1 LISPPTALVF
11 VGGGPRTVG
20 VIERLAANSAELL
33 GPGELDIHV
42 IDPHPAGG
50 GRIWRTA
57 QSELLWMNSMARDVT
72 IFTDDSVKMQ
82 GPVVPGPTLD
92 QWIAGDGAA
101 ILTDAGLGEQAR
113 ATGPDDF
120 ASRQIQAHY
129 LQWAYQ
135 RAVAAL
141 PAGVRVTEHRT
152 SAVGVTERKNQQS
165 VLLADGTALSADVVV
180 LAQGFLDRYPDS
192 EEIVLMAAAAANRLT
207 YVPPG
212 YTADVDLS
220 ELRPGEPVIVRGFG
234 LAFIDLMVLLGEGR
248 GGWFTDNADG
258 TLTYHPSGAE
268 PVLHVGSRRG
278 VPYHAKLGYALP
290 GSTPAPTRYFT
301 PAAVAALGGNRRLAD
316 FQTEIWPLLVKELA
330 AAHYRELFSAHP
342 ERTLVSWP
350 EFSAVIDTA
359 DVLSQEFA
367 EQAELAV
374 PKQADRF
381 DLTSIDRPF
390 GGARFDSAERF
401 DRALVQYIRSDV
413 ARRADAYYSQ
423 DAAVFD
429 ALLAV
434 YGVLAMA
441 LTSGKVSATDRVR
454 FAEGQF
460 HGFFSFLASG
470 PPPRRLAELLALHEA
485 GLAHFAGPEMQV
497 GVVDGAFQA
506 GSPAFPGVIR
516 ARALVDARLPRPDVK
531 VATDPVIRGLLTDGE
546 LAAEHL
552 TGPDGRPLVGG
563 QLLADRCCRAI
574 RQDRSIHPRRF
585 LLGPSVSGSAG
596 AAGFA
601 RPGFNGPGFRQNDA
615 VAREILRLL
624 RVPGHSNH
632 EVPTATYAFAGT
644 KENYHA
650 S

>member
-1 LISPPTALVF
+1 
-11 VGGGPRTVG
+11 
-20 VIERLAANSAELL
+20 
-33 GPGELDIHV
+33 
-42 IDPHPAGG
+42 
-50 GRIWRTA
+50 
-57 QSELLWMNSMARDVT
+57 MNSMARDIT
-72 IFTDDSVKMQ
+72 IFTDDSVQMA
-82 GPVVPGPTLD
+82 GPVVHGPTLD
-92 QWIAGDGAA
+92 QWIVGDGVGILAA
-101 ILTDAGLGEQAR
+101 AGLADEAK

-129 LQWAYQ
+129 LQWAYR

-141 PAGVRVTEHRT
+141 PSRVSVTEHRT
-152 SAVGVTERKNQQS
+152 SAIGVTERDNQQW
-165 VLLADGTALSADVVV
+165 VLLADGATLRADIVV
-180 LAQGFLDRYPDS
+180 LAQGFLDRYPDD
-192 EEIVLMAAAAANRLT
+192 EEIALTAAAEADGLT
-207 YVPPG
+207 YIPPG

-248 GGWFTDNADG
+248 GGRFSDNRDG

-268 PVLHVGSRRG
+268 PVLYVGSRRG
-278 VPYHAKLGYALP
+278 VPYHSKLGYALP
-290 GSTPAPTRYFT
+290 GSAPAPTRYFT
-301 PAAVAALGGNRRLAD
+301 PAAVAALGGDRRPAD
-316 FQTEIWPLLVKELA
+316 FQTEIWPLLVKELT
-330 AAHYRELFSAHP
+330 AAHYRELFAAHA

-350 EFSAVIDTA
+350 EFSAVLDTA
-359 DVLSQEFA
+359 DVLGPDFA
-367 EQAELAV
+367 EQVERAV

-381 DLTSIDRPF
+381 DLQSIDRPF
-390 GGARFDSAERF
+390 AGQHFESADRFER
-401 DRALVQYIRSDV
+401 AVVQYILTDAS
-413 ARRADAYYSQ
+413 RRADAYYSQ

-434 YGVLAMA
+434 YGVLAAA
-441 LTSGKVSATDRVR
+441 LTNGKVSPTDRVR
-454 FAEGQF
+454 FVEGQF

-485 GLAHFAGPEMQV
+485 GLVRFAGPDLQV
-497 GVVDGAFQA
+497 DVLDGAFQA

-516 ARALVDARLPRPDVK
+516 ARALVEARLPRPDIK
-531 VATDPVIRGLLTDGE
+531 VATDPVIRGLLADGE

-552 TGPDGRPLVGG
+552 IGPDGRALVGG

-596 AAGFA
+596 SAGFA

-624 RVPGHSNH
+624 QVPGHSNH
-632 EVPTATYAFAGT
+632 EVPTITYAFARS
-644 KENYHA
+644 KENHHA
-650 S
+650 R

>member
-1 LISPPTALVF
+1 
-11 VGGGPRTVG
+11 

-33 GPGELDIHV
+33 GPGELHIHV
-42 IDPHPAGG
+42 VDPYPAGG
-50 GRIWRTA
+50 GRIWRTT

-82 GPVVPGPTLD
+82 GPVVGGPTLD
-92 QWIAGDGAA
+92 QWIVGDGAA
-101 ILTDAGLGEQAR
+101 ILAAAGLGEQAR

-120 ASRQIQAHY
+120 ASRQVQAHY

-141 PAGVRVTEHRT
+141 PARVRVSEHRT
-152 SAVGVTERKNQQS
+152 QAIGVTERHNRQS
-165 VLLADGTALSADVVV
+165 VLLADGSTLPADVAV
-180 LAQGFLDRYPDS
+180 LAQGFLDRDPDD
-192 EEIVLMAAAAANRLT
+192 EEIALTAAAEAEGLT
-207 YVPPG
+207 YIPPG

-234 LAFIDLMVLLGEGR
+234 LAFVDLMVLLGEGR
-248 GGWFTDNADG
+248 GGRFSGNSDG

-268 PVLHVGSRRG
+268 PILHVGSRRG

-290 GSTPAPTRYFT
+290 GSAPAPTRYFT
-301 PAAVAALGGNRRLAD
+301 SAAVTALGGDRRPAD

-330 AAHYRELFSAHP
+330 AAHYRELFTAHP
-342 ERTLVSWP
+342 ERTLRSWP
-350 EFSAVIDTA
+350 EFSAVMDTA
-359 DVLSQEFA
+359 DVLGQDFA

-381 DLTSIDRPF
+381 DIPSLDRPF
-390 GGARFDSAERF
+390 AGVPFESADRFN
-401 DRALVQYIRSDV
+401 RAVVQYIRSDV
-413 ARRADAYYSQ
+413 SRRADSYYSQ

-454 FAEGQF
+454 FVEGQF

-470 PPPRRLAELLALHEA
+470 PPPRRLAELLALHQA
-485 GLAHFAGPEMQV
+485 GLVYFAGPDLQLEV
-497 GVVDGAFQA
+497 TDGAFQA
-506 GSPAFPGVIR
+506 CSPAFPGAVR

-531 VATDPVIRGLLTDGE
+531 VAADPVIRGLLADGE

-552 TGPDGRPLVGG
+552 TGPDGRQLVGG

-624 RVPGHSNH
+624 QVPGHSNH
-632 EVPTATYAFAGT
+632 EVPTHTYAFAQSEE
-644 KENYHA
+644 KHHA